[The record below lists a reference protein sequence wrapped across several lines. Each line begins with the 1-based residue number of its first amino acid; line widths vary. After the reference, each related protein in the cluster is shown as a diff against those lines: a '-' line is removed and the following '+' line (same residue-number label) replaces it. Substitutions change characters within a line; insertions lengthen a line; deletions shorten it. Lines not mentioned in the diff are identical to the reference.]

1 MTLHFTLNSSSDL
14 YKIEDNETVL
24 QAALK
29 QGLVLPYGCKNGA
42 CGSCKATIIDGKVDY
57 GKHHPKAL
65 SINEQNDNKV
75 LLCTARALTNL
86 KIQATLISRPGM
98 ITPKKLPCRVESIQ
112 KKANDI
118 AIVKLKLPSSDRF
131 NFLAGQYV
139 DILLKDGK
147 RRSYSMANAPNSENL
162 IELHIRHTPGGAFT
176 DAIFSD
182 GTPSINAVKEK
193 DILRL
198 EGPLGTF
205 FLREDSSRPIIFLAS
220 GTGFAPIKAV
230 IENAI
235 EKGVEREMNLF
246 WGVRTPAEL
255 YMNELALSWANKIN
269 NFEYTPVVS
278 DEISKNNWSGE
289 TGFVHH
295 AVISRFPDMTNYS
308 VYSCGAPIMVQS
320 AQKDFVEKC
329 NLPEEQFFSDA
340 FTTAADTAKM
350 K

>member
-14 YKIEDNETVL
+14 YKIEDNETLL

-29 QGLVLPYGCKNGA
+29 QGLILPYGCKNGA

-57 GKHHPKAL
+57 GEHNSKAL
-65 SINEQNDNKV
+65 SVSEQKDNKV

-86 KIQATLISRPGM
+86 KLQATLISRPGM

-112 KKANDI
+112 KKAEDI

-147 RRSYSMANAPNSENL
+147 RRSYSMANGPNSDNL

-176 DAIFSD
+176 DAIFGD
-182 GTPSINAVKEK
+182 GTSSINAIKEK

-205 FLREDSSRPIIFLAS
+205 FLREDSSRPIILLAS

-235 EKGVEREMNLF
+235 EKGVKREMNLF
-246 WGVRTPAEL
+246 WGVRKPAEL
-255 YMNELALSWANKIN
+255 YMSELALSWEKKLD
-269 NFEYTPVVS
+269 NFKYTPVVS
-278 DEISKNNWSGE
+278 DEIAKDNWSGK

-295 AVISRFPDMTNYS
+295 AVISQFPDMNNYS

-320 AQKDFVEKC
+320 AQKDFVGKC
-329 NLPEEQFFSDA
+329 NLPEDQFFSDA
-340 FTTAADTAKM
+340 FTTAADAANM